1 MASKFKEQ
9 RFATKKKA
17 DKRIENSRN
26 EKAVEGDLPKVVFSL
41 KDFDRS
47 QIPPGQT
54 FEDWEKFG
62 HLSYLMQKLE
72 YISQK
77 NIVEAINEGYIKVYG
92 SFPPNSDF
100 THPSHISSDVNW
112 AVIMKINGQK
122 GRVAGHIINNVFYI
136 VFLDI
141 EHLFYKMKK
150 RK

>member
-1 MASKFKEQ
+1 MASRFKES

-17 DKRIENSRN
+17 DKRIENTRT
-26 EKAVEGDLPKVVFSL
+26 EKAVEGELPKVVFSL
-41 KDFDRS
+41 KDFDKS

-54 FEDWEKFG
+54 YIDWEKAG

-92 SFPPNSDF
+92 TFPPNSNF
-100 THPSHISSDVNW
+100 IHPAHIASGVNW
-112 AVIMKINGQK
+112 AVIMNINGQK

-141 EHLFYKMKK
+141 NHLFYKMKK

>member
-100 THPSHISSDVNW
+100 THPSHIASDVNW

>member
-1 MASKFKEQ
+1 MANKFKES
-9 RFATKKKA
+9 RFSTKRKA
-17 DKRIENSRN
+17 EKRKENTREERPVN
-26 EKAVEGDLPKVVFSL
+26 GELPKVVFSF
-41 KDFDRS
+41 KDFDRN
-47 QIPPGQT
+47 QVPPGQT
-54 FEDWEKFG
+54 YEEREREG
-62 HLSYLMQKLE
+62 HLSYLIKKLE

-100 THPSHISSDVNW
+100 SHPAHIIPGVNW
-112 AVIMKINGQK
+112 AVIMNINGQK

-141 EHLFYKMKK
+141 DHQFYKMKK